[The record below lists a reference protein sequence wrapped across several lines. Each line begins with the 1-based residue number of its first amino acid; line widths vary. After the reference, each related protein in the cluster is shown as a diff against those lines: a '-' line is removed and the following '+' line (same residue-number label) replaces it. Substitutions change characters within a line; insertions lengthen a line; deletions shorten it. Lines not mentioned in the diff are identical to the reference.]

1 MEAAGLAEVLATFGP
16 AYLATQPLPRGGAKV
31 WQAILAC
38 RTAALGGHIDT
49 CDCCGRTRHVYHSC
63 RNRHCPRCQ
72 TRAKEAWVAARRR
85 EVLPVPYF
93 HLVFTLPHDLN
104 RLIAATPRPLYET
117 LFGAVS
123 ATLTEFAAN
132 RRHLGGVAAF
142 SLVLHTWKQDL
153 GRHVHVHALV
163 AGGALAETGEWIA
176 PKKGFLFPVRPL
188 SKVFRGKFVAGLDG
202 LRATG
207 RLPASLAADFD
218 WHRLKQRLYA
228 QDWVVYA
235 KQPLGGPESVLE
247 YLGRYTHRVAISNE
261 RIVGIDGT
269 HVAFRVRADATSGKK
284 RTLRLPG
291 PEFIGRFLQHVLP
304 SGFKRIRHYGL
315 LSPARKKRGLALA
328 RVALGMPPLRPAV
341 VESVAEF
348 LRRVARLEYERC
360 PHCGIG
366 QFRLVAT
373 IRPERRAS
381 APRGPP

>member
-1 MEAAGLAEVLATFGP
+1 MQAADLAEVLATFGP
-16 AYLATQPLPRGGAKV
+16 AYLATRPLPRGGAKV
-31 WQAILAC
+31 WRAILAC
-38 RTAALGGHIDT
+38 RTAVLGGHIDT

-104 RLIAATPRPLYET
+104 GLIAAAPRTLYES

-132 RRHLGGVAAF
+132 PRHLGGVPSF

-163 AGGALAETGEWIA
+163 AGGALADTGEWIL
-176 PKKGFLFPVRPL
+176 PKKGFLFPVRAL
-188 SKVFRGKFVAGLDG
+188 SSVFRGKFMAGLDDVH
-202 LRATG
+202 RTD
-207 RLPASLAADFD
+207 RLPASVIADGG
-218 WHRLKQRLYA
+218 WHRLKQRLYVH
-228 QDWVVYA
+228 DWVVYA
-235 KQPLGGPESVLE
+235 KQPLGGPERVLE

-261 RIVGIDGT
+261 RIVGIEGNE
-269 HVAFRVRADATSGKK
+269 VAFRVRADPSGSKK
-284 RTLRLPG
+284 RTLRIPG

-315 LSPARKKRGLALA
+315 LSPARKTRGLALA
-328 RVALGMPPLRPAV
+328 RAALCMPPPQMAV

-360 PHCGIG
+360 PQCRIG

-373 IRPERRAS
+373 IRPQRHAPT
-381 APRGPP
+381 PRGPP